1 MARIPTAAGTGRLM
15 PDDSHFWI
23 SLGEIVW
30 INILLSGDNAVVIA
44 LACRS
49 LPREMRKWGVLLG
62 VAPAIVLRVLFTGF
76 VGALL
81 AVPWLKLIGAALLL
95 WIATGLMLPEEET
108 GTGIPGEHHGSL
120 WVAVRAIVVADAV
133 MSLDN
138 VIAIAAAAN
147 GDTVLL
153 VAGLLL
159 SMPMV
164 IFGSALL
171 LAIME
176 RWPVLVVA
184 GAALLGWIAGELALS
199 DPALRGWGEHAGPLL
214 AYGVPAMGAA
224 LVVAAG
230 TIWAGWRQRPQQ
242 KVGERH
248 P

>member
-1 MARIPTAAGTGRLM
+1 MPT
-15 PDDSHFWI
+15 DSHFWI
-23 SLGEIVW
+23 ALGEIVW

-49 LPREMRKWGVLLG
+49 LPRELRKWGIVLG

-81 AVPWLKLIGAALLL
+81 AMPWLKLAGAALLF
-95 WIATGLMLPEEET
+95 WIATGLMLPEEDT
-108 GTGIPGEHHGSL
+108 GTGAPGEHHGSL
-120 WVAVRAIVVADAV
+120 WVAIRTIVVADAV

-147 GDTVLL
+147 GETVLL

-171 LAIME
+171 LGIME
-176 RWPVLVVA
+176 RWPVLVTA
-184 GAALLGWIAGELALS
+184 GAALLGWIAGDLALS
-199 DPALRGWGEHAGPLL
+199 DPALHGWGEHAGPLV

-230 TIWAGWRQRPQQ
+230 TIWAGWRQTAQ
-242 KVGERH
+242 ERAGAPH
-248 P
+248 PRS